1 MQNLIIFTMLL
12 KKSTFLTPFIST
24 IMVIKRMFLFLM
36 DELNFVHSFFLQSK
50 EGATII
56 IYNFT
61 QTFIWQLVYWAEI
74 DYKIYDGGNC
84 YFVSSIHWPIHYM
97 SNCKKIL
104 NQYMNNPCYFVKIDW
119 INIKINM
126 FSPDNGFFSATLW

>member
-1 MQNLIIFTMLL
+1 
-12 KKSTFLTPFIST
+12 
-24 IMVIKRMFLFLM
+24 M

-104 NQYMNNPCYFVKIDW
+104 NQYMNNPCYFVKIDCVFQQITQHFLEYFLTNTW
-119 INIKINM
+119 Y
-126 FSPDNGFFSATLW
+126 SDQSNGTCIPSVPYLLL